1 MNHKT
6 DITLLFVIYFLL
18 CHHFLMKN
26 TISVQWLN
34 KFWNVEITATSRY
47 LIIYMVWIQGWTVKA
62 PKRKLAFS
70 KMHRKTTT
78 TLALT
83 TSTRTILV
91 KSFFVQGQTHFFN
104 VTDQIIELFWLAQ
117 NGSST
122 IWKWKAHLNW
132 LRRRPFCHF
141 CNFPLWNSIKVIESL
156 SIQRPELIW
165 PFSWKIGKVGNTE
178 YELCEER

>member
-1 MNHKT
+1 MGS
-6 DITLLFVIYFLL
+6 I
-18 CHHFLMKN
+18 
-26 TISVQWLN
+26 Q
-34 KFWNVEITATSRY
+34 
-47 LIIYMVWIQGWTVKA
+47 QGWVVKA

-91 KSFFVQGQTHFFN
+91 KSFFVQRQTHFFN
-104 VTDQIIELFWLAQ
+104 VTDQIIELFWLTQ
-117 NGSST
+117 NGGST

-141 CNFPLWNSIKVIESL
+141 CNFPLWSSFKVIESFL
-156 SIQRPELIW
+156 FQRPKLIW
-165 PFSWKIGKVGNTE
+165 SFLRKIGTKLEHCV
-178 YELCEER
+178 

>member
-1 MNHKT
+1 MFILHRGN
-6 DITLLFVIYFLL
+6 
-18 CHHFLMKN
+18 
-26 TISVQWLN
+26 
-34 KFWNVEITATSRY
+34 R
-47 LIIYMVWIQGWTVKA
+47 GWTVKA
-62 PKRKLAFS
+62 PKRKLDFS

-78 TLALT
+78 TPLALT

-104 VTDQIIELFWLAQ
+104 VTDQIIELFWLTQ
-117 NGSST
+117 NGST
-122 IWKWKAHLNW
+122 AIWKWKAHLNW

-165 PFSWKIGKVGNTE
+165 PFWWKSWKHCIWAMWRTLIEKENCFRNE
-178 YELCEER
+178 SYYDSMMMMIEWKNK